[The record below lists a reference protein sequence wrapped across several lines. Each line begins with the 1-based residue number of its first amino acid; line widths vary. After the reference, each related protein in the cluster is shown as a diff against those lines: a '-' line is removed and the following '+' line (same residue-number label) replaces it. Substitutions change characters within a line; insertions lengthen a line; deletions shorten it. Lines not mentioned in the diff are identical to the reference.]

1 MRSMLM
7 GIFIFIAVCCTATGV
22 MDERVHAAELE
33 DYDYTEINESTDNYD
48 ISFEEIA
55 ALVMSGNY
63 SDALRR
69 IGQAAAYSLFGG
81 FREQKEIFVKLLLLG
96 IIGALFRTLA
106 GTFADAG
113 VAKMGGYIMQIA
125 LIAVL
130 SAGMV
135 WAVNVAEGLLEGII
149 GFMQALIP
157 TYALVITAGSGSA
170 SAAAFY
176 ELVMVLIFLVDKI
189 ILNVVIPGISI
200 YMMINMMN
208 YLSRDN
214 IFGRLAELVKELL
227 SWINKTLFGF
237 VIGLNVIKGLISPM
251 LDSMKGT
258 AFTRIVGM
266 IPGAGTAVDAV
277 SGVIIG
283 SGALIKN
290 SVGVTAML
298 FIVML
303 CAMPAL
309 KIFVF
314 SFGCKAA
321 GALLE
326 PVADKSYT
334 DCINGMH
341 EGLQLLLV
349 SSCNAAVMFL
359 ITLAILC
366 SASDAAYYAVT

>member
-1 MRSMLM
+1 MRSMLA
-7 GIFIFIAVCCTATGV
+7 GIFVFIAVCCTATGV
-22 MDERVHAAELE
+22 MDERVHAVELE

-48 ISFEEIA
+48 ISFEEIV

-81 FREQKEIFVKLLLLG
+81 FREQKEIFIKLLLLG
-96 IIGALFRTLA
+96 IIGALFKTLA
-106 GTFADAG
+106 STFVDAG

-135 WAVNVAEGLLEGII
+135 WAVNEAEELLEGII
-149 GFMQALIP
+149 GFMEALIP

-170 SAAAFY
+170 SAVAFY

-208 YLSRDN
+208 YLSKDN
-214 IFGRLAELVKELL
+214 IFGRLAELVQELL

-251 LDSMKGT
+251 LDSLKGT
-258 AFTRIVGM
+258 AFTKIVGM
-266 IPGAGTAVDAV
+266 IPGVGTAVDAV

-349 SSCNAAVMFL
+349 SSCNAAIMFL
-359 ITLAILC
+359 LTLAILC
-366 SASDAAYYAVT
+366 SASNAAYYAGT

>member
-1 MRSMLM
+1 MRSILT
-7 GIFIFIAVCCTATGV
+7 GILFFIAVCCTATGV
-22 MDERVHAAELE
+22 MDERVHAVELE

-48 ISFEEIA
+48 ISFEEIV

-69 IGQAAAYSLFGG
+69 VGQAAAYSLFGG
-81 FREQKEIFVKLLLLG
+81 FKEQKEIFVKLLLLG
-96 IIGALFRTLA
+96 IIGALFKTLA
-106 GTFADAG
+106 STFVDAG

-135 WAVNVAEGLLEGII
+135 WAVNEAEELLEGII
-149 GFMQALIP
+149 GFMEALIP

-170 SAAAFY
+170 SAVAFY

-189 ILNVVIPGISI
+189 ILNIVIPGISI

-208 YLSRDN
+208 YLSKDN
-214 IFGRLAELVKELL
+214 IFGRLAELAQELL

-251 LDSMKGT
+251 LDSLKGT
-258 AFTRIVGM
+258 AFTKIVGM
-266 IPGAGTAVDAV
+266 IPGVGTAVDAV

-341 EGLQLLLV
+341 EGLQLLLI
-349 SSCNAAVMFL
+349 SSCNAAIMFL
-359 ITLAILC
+359 LTLAILC
-366 SASDAAYYAVT
+366 SASNAAYFAGT

>member
-1 MRSMLM
+1 
-7 GIFIFIAVCCTATGV
+7 
-22 MDERVHAAELE
+22 
-33 DYDYTEINESTDNYD
+33 YTEINESTDNYD
-48 ISFEEIA
+48 ISFEEIV

-69 IGQAAAYSLFGG
+69 VGQAAAYSLFGG
-81 FREQKEIFVKLLLLG
+81 FKEQKEIFVKLLLLG
-96 IIGALFRTLA
+96 IIGALFKTLA
-106 GTFADAG
+106 STFIDAG

-135 WAVNVAEGLLEGII
+135 WAVNEAEELLEGII
-149 GFMQALIP
+149 GFMEALIP

-170 SAAAFY
+170 SAVAFY

-189 ILNVVIPGISI
+189 ILNIVIPGISI

-208 YLSRDN
+208 YLSKDN
-214 IFGRLAELVKELL
+214 IFGRLAELVQEIL

-251 LDSMKGT
+251 LDSLKGT
-258 AFTRIVGM
+258 AFTKIVGM
-266 IPGAGTAVDAV
+266 IPGVGTAVDAV
-277 SGVIIG
+277 SGIIIG

-290 SVGVTAML
+290 SIGVTAML

-309 KIFVF
+309 KLFVF

-334 DCINGMH
+334 ECINGMH

-349 SSCNAAVMFL
+349 SSCNAAIMFL
-359 ITLAILC
+359 LTLAILC
-366 SASDAAYYAVT
+366 SASNAAYFAGT